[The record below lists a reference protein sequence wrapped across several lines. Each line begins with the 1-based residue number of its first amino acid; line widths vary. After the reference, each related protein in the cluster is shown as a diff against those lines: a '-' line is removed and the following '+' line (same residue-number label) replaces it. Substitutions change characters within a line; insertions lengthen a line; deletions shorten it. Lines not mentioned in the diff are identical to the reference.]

1 VVGHYEAMY
10 LVMVVGLVVVAP
22 VASVL
27 IELLAA
33 GGSGD
38 VMLLVGKWFTFW
50 AVGVRLFTAGLSQ
63 VFRPG
68 FTASTILDAKPDPSV
83 NQIVQELG
91 FANLAFGTLGILSL
105 PISGWLVP
113 AALAGGL
120 FLGLAGIRHIA
131 KPHKSTKEW
140 LATLTD
146 LLVFVVLLAFVIY
159 AWASSGS

>member
-1 VVGHYEAMY
+1 MY
-10 LVMVVGLVVVAP
+10 LVMVLGLMVVAP
-22 VASVL
+22 IASVL
-27 IELLAA
+27 IELLAG

-38 VMLLVGKWFTFW
+38 VMLLLGKWFAFW

-68 FTASTILDAKPDPSV
+68 FTASTILAGKPDPSV

-91 FANLAFGTLGILSL
+91 FANLAFGTIGILSL
-105 PISGWLVP
+105 PFSGWLVP

-120 FLGLAGIRHIA
+120 FYGLAGIRHIA
-131 KPHKSTKEW
+131 KPHKNTKEW
-140 LATLTD
+140 FATLTD

-159 AWASSGS
+159 AWASSES